1 MEELFIYGTLR
12 QPSVIQKII
21 GRVIYGIP
29 ATLRGYRKKTVQ
41 HYDGNC
47 FVIISDTKSSVKGKI
62 LFVTKRELQ
71 LFDDHEYRIYLRK
84 RVRLTNGQQAWTY
97 ALRDE
102 QRFL

>member
-1 MEELFIYGTLR
+1 MEQLFVYGTLR
-12 QPSVIQKII
+12 QPSIVKQVI
-21 GRVIYGIP
+21 GRALYGIP
-29 ATLRGYRKKTVQ
+29 ATLRGYRKKTI
-41 HYDGNC
+41 HYYGGDC

-62 LFVTKRELQ
+62 LFVTKRELR
-71 LFDDHEYRIYLRK
+71 LFDDHEYCIYLRK